1 MKKIIVLIS
10 AIALITGTSCKS
22 KEKAS
27 KDESST
33 TSTSNTK
40 NMQSDKKHRF
50 IVSFFSIG
58 TGVDTDAYTKF
69 ENFVKNHPSKP
80 AYDSYRWGREGEV
93 DIVFN
98 LKEFK
103 KAADQA
109 KFIEDLKKAIGNSDR
124 VRYAEN
130 EKTQGQIVKKVDK

>member
-1 MKKIIVLIS
+1 MIS
-10 AIALITGTSCKS
+10 VIALITGTSCKS

-27 KDESST
+27 NDGT
-33 TSTSNTK
+33 NTSNTK
-40 NMQSDKKHRF
+40 NVQSDKKHRF

-58 TGVDTDAYTKF
+58 TGLDSDAYTKF

-103 KAADQA
+103 KAADQT
-109 KFIEDLKKAIGNSDR
+109 KFIEELKKAIGDSDR
-124 VRYAEN
+124 VRYSEN
-130 EKTQGQIVKKVDK
+130 ETTKGQIVKKVQ

>member
-1 MKKIIVLIS
+1 MKKIIIMISVL
-10 AIALITGTSCKS
+10 ALITGTSCKS

-33 TSTSNTK
+33 TSTSKTK
-40 NMQSDKKHRF
+40 NVQNDKKHRF

-58 TGVDTDAYTKF
+58 TGLDSDAYTKF

-109 KFIEDLKKAIGNSDR
+109 KFIEELKKAIGDSDR
-124 VRYAEN
+124 VRYSEN
-130 EKTQGQIVKKVDK
+130 ETTKGQIVKKVQ

>member
-10 AIALITGTSCKS
+10 VIALITGTSCKS

-50 IVSFFSIG
+50 IISFFSIG

-130 EKTQGQIVKKVDK
+130 EATKGQIVKKVDK

>member
-1 MKKIIVLIS
+1 MKKIILMISVL
-10 AIALITGTSCKS
+10 ALITGTSCKS

-40 NMQSDKKHRF
+40 NVQSDKKHRF

-58 TGVDTDAYTKF
+58 TGLDTDAYTKF
-69 ENFVKNHPSKP
+69 ESFVKNHPSKP
-80 AYDSYRWGREGEV
+80 VYDSYRWGREGEV

-109 KFIEDLKKAIGNSDR
+109 KFIEELKNAIGKSDR
-124 VRYAEN
+124 VRYSEN
-130 EKTQGQIVKKVDK
+130 AITNGQIVKKIQ

>member
-1 MKKIIVLIS
+1 MISVL
-10 AIALITGTSCKS
+10 ALITGTSCKS

-27 KDESST
+27 KDEST
-33 TSTSNTK
+33 TSNTK
-40 NMQSDKKHRF
+40 NVQNDKKHRF

-58 TGVDTDAYTKF
+58 TGLDNDAYTKF

-80 AYDSYRWGREGEV
+80 VYDSYRWGREGEV

-109 KFIEDLKKAIGNSDR
+109 KFIEELKKAIGDSDR
-124 VRYAEN
+124 VRYSEN
-130 EKTQGQIVKKVDK
+130 ETTKGQIVKKVQ

>member
-1 MKKIIVLIS
+1 MKKIILMIS
-10 AIALITGTSCKS
+10 VIALITGTSCKS

-40 NMQSDKKHRF
+40 NVQSDKKHRF

-58 TGVDTDAYTKF
+58 TGLDSDAYTKF

-103 KAADQA
+103 KAADQT
-109 KFIEDLKKAIGNSDR
+109 KFIEELKKAIGDSDR
-124 VRYAEN
+124 VRYSEN
-130 EKTQGQIVKKVDK
+130 ETTKGQIVKKVQ